1 MKSLG
6 QRVLAVLLV
15 LLILGQMLVVGISDH
30 NQRENLTDAA
40 AEGAELTIWYTDAKL
55 NDFMAEA
62 SKDYTKQT
70 GIPVHVQLIS
80 AVDYIE
86 TISNATFMEEQGP
99 DLFVAGSDLLQK
111 ALYAGLVD
119 DHVTYSEAEKSDI
132 PQKAFDAATCNG
144 KLIGYP
150 FYFESCFLLYN
161 RYYTEEWPGNIDEIL
176 AYADAFETSKTTERV
191 QSIFKWDV
199 SDIFYNY
206 FFIGDYVGLGGEYGD
221 DSSKVSLSED
231 KVIECLKYYQSL
243 NEFFAIDEETVHSE
257 DVIQEFIDGK
267 IVFTIAKTDAIARL
281 DAAIA
286 EGTVPEFQ
294 LEVTR
299 DEEGNEIPP
308 REVDCFYGVGDI
320 PNLTEDLYTRG
331 LSVTNS
337 IVVNDYS
344 PYTAAANNFAR
355 FLSYDRAERLY
366 DQTGKVSVVKS
377 VTAGDEKW
385 DRIMEQYAGSVEI
398 PKIIEMSNYWI
409 VMEIAFANIWNGA
422 DITTEI
428 QNVVDQMNMSV
439 GESVN

>member
-6 QRVLAVLLV
+6 QRVLAVLLI
-15 LLILGQMLVVGISDH
+15 LLILGQMLLVGVSNRNRSKELQETID
-30 NQRENLTDAA
+30 TDAS
-40 AEGAELTIWYTDAKL
+40 LTIWYTDAKL
-55 NDFMAEA
+55 NDFMTEA
-62 SKDYTKQT
+62 SEDYTEAT
-70 GIPVHVQLIS
+70 GIPINVQLIS

-86 TISNATFMEEQGP
+86 KINDATFMEENGP

-119 DHVTYSEAEKSDI
+119 DQVTYTEAERNDI

-161 RYYTEEWPGNIDEIL
+161 QYYAEEWPGNIDEIL
-176 AYADAFETSKTTERV
+176 EYADNFEASGTTEKV

-206 FFIGDYVGLGGEYGD
+206 FFIGDYVGLGGTYGD
-221 DSSKVSLSED
+221 DKSQVSLSEQQ
-231 KVIECLKYYQSL
+231 VIECLKYYQSL

-286 EGTVPEFQ
+286 EGLVPEYQ
-294 LEVTR
+294 LEKNT
-299 DEEGNEIPP
+299 DEEGNELPA

-320 PNLTEDLYTRG
+320 PNLTDELHTRG

-344 PYTAAANNFAR
+344 PYTTAANDFAR
-355 FLSYDRAERLY
+355 FLSYECADRLY
-366 DQTGKVSVVKS
+366 EQTGKVSVVKS

-385 DRIMEQYAGSVEI
+385 ERIMAQYAGSVEI

-422 DITTEI
+422 DITSEI
-428 QNVVDQMNMSV
+428 ENVVNQMNISV
-439 GESVN
+439 AE

>member
-6 QRVLAVLLV
+6 QRIIAVLIV
-15 LLILGQMLVVGISDH
+15 VLILGQMLTVGISRY
-30 NQRENLTDAA
+30 NSLRENTESTGEDV
-40 AEGAELTIWYTDAKL
+40 ELTIWYTDAKL
-55 NDFMAEA
+55 NDFMLEA
-62 SKDYTKQT
+62 AVDYKEST
-70 GIPVHVQLIS
+70 GITVNPQLIS

-86 TISNATFMEEQGP
+86 TISDATFIEENGP

-119 DHVTYSEAEKSDI
+119 DQVSYSKAEEDNI

-161 RYYTEEWPGNIDEIL
+161 KYYVEDWPGTVDEIL
-176 AYADAFETSKTTERV
+176 EYADEFDTTTTTERV

-206 FFIGDYVGLGGEYGD
+206 FFIGNYVGLGGINGD
-221 DSSKVSLSED
+221 DTSQLNLSAG
-231 KVIECLKYYQSL
+231 KTIECLEYYQAL
-243 NEFFAIDEETVHSE
+243 NEFFAIDEETVHNE

-281 DAAIA
+281 DKAI
-286 EGTVPEFQ
+286 EDGTVPEYT
-294 LEVTR
+294 LEAAT
-299 DEEGNEIPP
+299 DEEGNEIPA

-320 PNLTEDLYTRG
+320 PNLTTDLLTRG

-337 IVVNDYS
+337 IVVNNYS
-344 PYTAAANNFAR
+344 QNRAYANDFAHY
-355 FLSYDRAERLY
+355 LSYERADRLY
-366 DQTGKVSVVKS
+366 EQTGKVSVCKN
-377 VTAGDEKW
+377 VTAGDENW
-385 DRIMEQYAGSVEI
+385 ERIMVQYAGSVEI

-409 VMEIAFANIWNGA
+409 LMEIAFANIWNGA
-422 DITTEI
+422 DIMTEI
-428 QNVVDQMNMSV
+428 GNVVSQMNMQLS
-439 GESVN
+439 E